1 LNVLCDRFIG
11 YIETKI
17 RVHLGP
23 LGSMLMLVLL
33 KVHKSCDYILQ
44 HSTCNYRQYG
54 FWDIHNLHS

>member
-1 LNVLCDRFIG
+1 MIRF
-11 YIETKI
+11 
-17 RVHLGP
+17 HLGP

-54 FWDIHNLHS
+54 FWIIHNLHS